1 MLCILYLHVIRR
13 YNLQPN
19 LNFSTTRAWFVY
31 FGLHLQILSS
41 VERQPPSRSH
51 SSPET
56 SFATPIRRAS
66 LLSHDLHEMTPF
78 SPESVSDDNVSLSSA
93 TSLNKKMS
101 TTAFQIPDTWRPSI
115 MQCLR
120 KETDEERRLELDTSR
135 RNEVVRD
142 LVTQMFAI
150 DPKPFAALVA
160 KKIVRKYPFMR
171 DIGDKVS
178 GYVSFFRVFFC
189 VCGGGGGGGGG
200 LPKHGC
206 ISFLWCYTNIFHL
219 VMCTCMLVRVPGR
232 SELLRGSIIREG
244 KP

>member
-1 MLCILYLHVIRR
+1 MYTLHVIRQ
-13 YNLQPN
+13 YNLHPN

-41 VERQPPSRSH
+41 VERQPPSHASPGWSH

-66 LLSHDLHEMTPF
+66 LLSPQPHDLHEMTPF
-78 SPESVSDDNVSLSSA
+78 SPESALDDNVSLSSA
-93 TSLNKKMS
+93 TSLNKKVS

-150 DPKPFAALVA
+150 DPKPNSAFAALVA
-160 KKIVRKYPFMR
+160 KKLVRKYPFMR

-189 VCGGGGGGGGG
+189 VCGGGGGV
-200 LPKHGC
+200 
-206 ISFLWCYTNIFHL
+206 T
-219 VMCTCMLVRVPGR
+219 
-232 SELLRGSIIREG
+232 
-244 KP
+244 